1 MALRSSY
8 DRALGWVSRKIVVL
22 ATRLDVCPGD
32 AIGSARLPGDREAMV
47 CLNRVTMSEDRSVHP
62 ALTKHAQE
70 QMGNSM
76 AIREESFDTR
86 RPRFPLDTGS
96 CLAHQPR
103 GALGCGW

>member
-76 AIREESFDTR
+76 AIREESYDTCV
-86 RPRFPLDTGS
+86 PLLLGLKSS
-96 CLAHQPR
+96 CRARQLGGLASR
-103 GALGCGW
+103 